1 MLGQTCYK
9 MIELLDLL
17 IPSINETLYMVFIS
31 TVFTVILGLPLGIL
45 LVITREDSVL
55 PNSKIY
61 NSLSIL
67 INITRSIP
75 FVILMIFIIPFT
87 RLVVGSSIGTNAAI
101 VPLVVAAIPFFARLV
116 EGSILEVNPG
126 VIEAGVS
133 MGASPLEIV
142 LKILIPEAMPSLVL
156 NVTVTIINIIGYSAM
171 AGAVGGG
178 GLGYLAIGYGYHR
191 FQTDVMFATV
201 IILII
206 LVQLIQISG
215 NKISNSIYRK

>member
-1 MLGQTCYK
+1 

-55 PNSKIY
+55 PNSNIY

-142 LKILIPEAMPSLVL
+142 LKILIPEGMPSLVL

>member
-1 MLGQTCYK
+1 

-55 PNSKIY
+55 PNSNIY

-201 IILII
+201 IILIPDY
-206 LVQLIQISG
+206 S
-215 NKISNSIYRK
+215 

>member
-1 MLGQTCYK
+1 

-55 PNSKIY
+55 PNSNIY

-87 RLVVGSSIGTNAAI
+87 RIVAGSSIGTNAAI

>member
-1 MLGQTCYK
+1 

-31 TVFTVILGLPLGIL
+31 TVFTVILGLPLGIF

>member
-1 MLGQTCYK
+1 
-9 MIELLDLL
+9 MIELLDLI

-55 PNSKIY
+55 PNSNIY

>member
-1 MLGQTCYK
+1 
-9 MIELLDLL
+9 MIEQLDLL

-55 PNSKIY
+55 PNSNIY

>member
-1 MLGQTCYK
+1 

-133 MGASPLEIV
+133 TGASPLEIV

>member
-1 MLGQTCYK
+1 

-17 IPSINETLYMVFIS
+17 IPSINEILYMVFIS
-31 TVFTVILGLPLGIL
+31 TVFTVSLGLPLGIL

-55 PNSKIY
+55 PNSNIY

>member
-1 MLGQTCYK
+1 

-215 NKISNSIYRK
+215 NKFQIRYIENRRIIK

>member
-1 MLGQTCYK
+1 
-9 MIELLDLL
+9 MIDLLHLL

-55 PNSKIY
+55 PNSNIY
-61 NSLSIL
+61 NSLTIL

-142 LKILIPEAMPSLVL
+142 LKKLIPEAMPSLVL
-156 NVTVTIINIIGYSAM
+156 NVTVTMINIIGYSAM

-215 NKISNSIYRK
+215 NKISNTIYRK

>member
-1 MLGQTCYK
+1 

-31 TVFTVILGLPLGIL
+31 TVFTVILGLPLGIF
-45 LVITREDSVL
+45 LVITREDNVL

>member
-1 MLGQTCYK
+1 

-55 PNSKIY
+55 PNSNIY

-101 VPLVVAAIPFFARLV
+101 VPLVVAAIPLFARLV

>member
-1 MLGQTCYK
+1 

-45 LVITREDSVL
+45 LVITREDNVL

-178 GLGYLAIGYGYHR
+178 GLGYLAFGYGYHR

>member
-1 MLGQTCYK
+1 

-17 IPSINETLYMVFIS
+17 VPSINETLYMVFIS

-55 PNSKIY
+55 PNSNIY

>member
-1 MLGQTCYK
+1 

-61 NSLSIL
+61 NILSIL

>member
-1 MLGQTCYK
+1 

-55 PNSKIY
+55 PNSNIY

-75 FVILMIFIIPFT
+75 FVILMIFIIPFA

>member
-1 MLGQTCYK
+1 

-31 TVFTVILGLPLGIL
+31 TVFTVILGLPLGIF

-55 PNSKIY
+55 PNSNIY

>member
-1 MLGQTCYK
+1 
-9 MIELLDLL
+9 MIELLELL

-55 PNSKIY
+55 PNSNIY

>member
-1 MLGQTCYK
+1 
-9 MIELLDLL
+9 
-17 IPSINETLYMVFIS
+17 MVFIS

-133 MGASPLEIV
+133 MGASPIEIV

>member
-1 MLGQTCYK
+1 

-133 MGASPLEIV
+133 MGASPFEIV

-156 NVTVTIINIIGYSAM
+156 NVTVTIINIIGYSAT

>member
-1 MLGQTCYK
+1 

-31 TVFTVILGLPLGIL
+31 TVFTVILGLPVGIL
-45 LVITREDSVL
+45 LVITREDNVL

-133 MGASPLEIV
+133 MGASPIEIV

>member
-1 MLGQTCYK
+1 

-31 TVFTVILGLPLGIL
+31 SVFTVILGLPLGLL

-55 PNSKIY
+55 PNSNIY